1 MIGQTISHYR
11 IKEKLGGG
19 GMGVVYRAEDTR
31 LHRHVALKF
40 LPEDVACDPQMLA
53 RFQREAQAASALN
66 HPNICT
72 IYDFGEENYHA
83 FIAMEFLQGA
93 TLKRRISGRPLELD
107 ALLTLAIEIADA
119 LDAAHAQGIIHRDI
133 KPANI
138 FITDRGHAKILDFG
152 LAKVASDRGQL
163 AEITVTREE
172 TLIERD
178 EELTRPGQML
188 GTVAYMSP
196 EQALGEPLDART
208 DLFSMGIVLY
218 EMATG
223 LLPFAGKSAAAIFD
237 AILHKAPALP
247 KDASLWPLPELEQ
260 IINKALE
267 KDRNARYQLASD
279 LRSDLQR
286 LLHDTTSGRMPLGK
300 PTAGSAGAVALTGG
314 ISASEGRRKD
324 LPRRW
329 MWLAAGSLVMILCL
343 GIVLGLNL
351 VGLRDRL
358 FHRAH
363 SSSEVTRSSGRP
375 IHMRRAVAVLGLR
388 NASGRPD
395 DAWLST
401 GLSEMLTSELAVG
414 EEVRTIA
421 EENVARVKAD
431 LSLSDADSL
440 AGDTLTRVRKN
451 LGSDFVVLGSYVDL
465 GKESGGQVRVDL
477 RLQDAQTGE
486 TIGVVSQT
494 GTESELFDL
503 VSRAGTE
510 LRRKLGIGSISSTQQ
525 NSVRAALSS
534 DPQAAKLYAEGLA
547 RLRVYDALS
556 ARDILEES
564 VAADPNYPL
573 AHSALAEAWSA
584 LGYDGKAA
592 QEAKKA
598 FDLSSN
604 LPREQHLAIEGRYH
618 EANKNWAK
626 AIDVY
631 HTLWTFSPDNL
642 DYGLRLAAAQ
652 TSGGQAKEA
661 LGTVEALRNL
671 PSPVSEDPRIDLAES
686 LAARGLSDFKRELA
700 IAKKAE
706 QKGTAEGARLL
717 VARAKLDEGRAL
729 FSLGDSKESQRA
741 TEEAKRIFAEA
752 GDRNGEATALH
763 NIASAISEQGDNAA
777 AMKMH
782 EQALVVCRT
791 IGNGRCMS
799 DALNSI
805 GVINKDEA
813 NFVAAQRAYEQSL
826 ALRHKIGDRGGE
838 AVNLNNIGVLLYQQG
853 KLAAARKMYEQA
865 LGISREIGE
874 KRGIVRA
881 LTNLGIVL
889 MGQGELAKA
898 ARVGEESLTIRR
910 GIGDKVGT
918 AIALNNLAVLLIDEG
933 DLVTA
938 EKDLAEQADLDQ
950 QVGNQRGLAYA
961 RFVQGQVLLAQRKL
975 EEARKAQEEA
985 LAIRTKMG
993 EKTTTEDSRLALG
1006 ILSIEQGHA
1015 ADAEKSV
1022 REVRDQAHV
1031 GKEPPVEISAE
1042 TVLAR
1047 CLLALG
1053 RSAEARTEIAKAE
1066 ELARSSEDRLQRI
1079 EVGIVAARV
1088 HSATKTSVD
1097 QTKRLEAMIA
1107 QAKKYGC
1114 VVCELEA
1121 RLALG
1126 EVEIRSADADSG
1138 RAHLAQLE
1146 KDSSTKGF
1154 LLIAAKAHAA
1164 AAANK
1169 GVR

>member
-11 IKEKLGGG
+11 VEEKLGGG
-19 GMGVVYRAEDTR
+19 GMGVVYKAEDTR

-40 LPEDVACDPQMLA
+40 LPEDVARDPHALA

-72 IYDFGEENYHA
+72 IYDIGEGNEHA
-83 FIAMEFLQGA
+83 FIAMEFLEGA
-93 TLKRRISGRPLELD
+93 TLKHKISRRPMEPD

-133 KPANI
+133 KPSNI
-138 FITDRGHAKILDFG
+138 FITNRGHAKILDFG
-152 LAKVASDRGQL
+152 LAKVTPAPGQL
-163 AEITVTREE
+163 AETTLTREE
-172 TLIERD
+172 TDSERV
-178 EELTRPGQML
+178 EELTRPGSAL

-196 EQALGEPLDART
+196 EQALGEPLDVRT
-208 DLFSMGIVLY
+208 DLFSLGIVLY

-223 LLPFAGKSAAAIFD
+223 RLPFAGNTTAAIFD
-237 AILHKAPALP
+237 AILHKAPVLP
-247 KDASLWPLPELEQ
+247 RDFSLWVPPQLAQ

-267 KDRNARYQLASD
+267 KDRHARYQHASD
-279 LRSDLQR
+279 LRADLQR
-286 LLHDTTSGRMPLGK
+286 LLRDTASGRMAHGESI
-300 PTAGSAGAVALTGG
+300 TGTTSAAVRTGGVSAAGAGG
-314 ISASEGRRKD
+314 KA

-329 MWLAAGSLVMILCL
+329 MWLGAGSLVLLLGM

-351 VGLRDRL
+351 AGLRNWL

-363 SSSEVTRSSGRP
+363 TASEVTRLPDRP
-375 IHMRRAVAVLGLR
+375 VHVRRSVAILGLR

-395 DAWLST
+395 SAWLST
-401 GLSEMLTSELAVG
+401 GLSEMLTTELAAG

-421 EENVARVKAD
+421 EENVARAKAD

-440 AGDTLTRVRKN
+440 AGDTLARVRKN

-486 TIGVVSQT
+486 TIGVVSET
-494 GTESELFDL
+494 GTETELFDL

-510 LRRKLGIGSISSTQQ
+510 LRSKLGIGSISAAQQ
-525 NSVRAALSS
+525 SGVRAALSS
-534 DPQAAKLYAEGLA
+534 NSQAAKLYAEGLA
-547 RLRVYDALS
+547 RLRVFDALS
-556 ARDILEES
+556 ARDILEKS

-573 AHSALAEAWSA
+573 THAALAEAWSA

-592 QEAKKA
+592 EEAKKA
-598 FDLSSN
+598 FDLSAN
-604 LPREQHLAIEGRYH
+604 LPREQHLAIEARYH

-631 HTLWTFSPDNL
+631 HTLWSFSPDNL
-642 DYGLRLAAAQ
+642 DYGLSLALAQ
-652 TSGGQAKEA
+652 TSGAQAKEA
-661 LGTVEALRNL
+661 LATVEALRKL
-671 PSPVSEDPRIDLAES
+671 PPPASEDPRIDLVES
-686 LAARGLSDFKRELA
+686 TAARGLSDFKRELA
-700 IAKKAE
+700 MTKKAE
-706 QKGTAEGARLL
+706 PKGQAQGARLL
-717 VARAKLDEGRAL
+717 VARAKLGEGRAL
-729 FSLGDSKESQRA
+729 FSLGDAKESQHA
-741 TEEAKRIFAEA
+741 TQEAQRLFAEA

-777 AMKMH
+777 AMKLH

-791 IGNGRCMS
+791 IGNRRCMG

-805 GVINKDEA
+805 GVIHKDEA
-813 NFVAAQRAYEQSL
+813 NFAAAQRAYEQSL
-826 ALRHKIGDRGGE
+826 ALRREIGDRGGE
-838 AVNLNNIGVLLYQQG
+838 AVGLNNIGVLLYQQG
-853 KLAAARKMYEQA
+853 KLGAAGKMYEQA

-889 MGQGELAKA
+889 KDQGELAEAGK
-898 ARVGEESLTIRR
+898 VGEESLTIRR
-910 GIGDKVGT
+910 EIGDKVGT
-918 AIALNNLAVLLIDEG
+918 AIALNNLAELLLYQG
-933 DLVTA
+933 NLATA
-938 EKDLAEQADLDQ
+938 QKTVEEQADLDQ
-950 QVGNQRGLAYA
+950 RAGNQRGLAYA
-961 RFVQGQVLLAQRKL
+961 RFVQGEVLLAQGKL
-975 EEARKAQEEA
+975 DDARKAHEEA

-1015 ADAEKSV
+1015 AEAEKPS

-1031 GKEPPVEISAE
+1031 GKEPQEEIAAE
-1042 TVLAR
+1042 TSLAR

-1053 RSAEARTEIAKAE
+1053 RAAEARTEISKAE

-1079 EVGIVAARV
+1079 EVGIASARV
-1088 HSATKTSVD
+1088 HSAIGTSVD
-1097 QTKRLEAMIA
+1097 QINRLVAMIA
-1107 QAKKYGC
+1107 EAKKYGC
-1114 VVCELEA
+1114 VACEFDA

-1126 EVEIRSADADSG
+1126 EVEIRSAHVVSG

-1146 KDSSTKGF
+1146 KDSGAKGF
-1154 LLIAAKAHAA
+1154 LLIAGKAHAA
-1164 AAANK
+1164 AAAN
-1169 GVR
+1169 